1 MKLFRW
7 RHNGYK
13 PFTITVLAPD
23 TQEARQIA
31 LRYISLAGGTQFHN
45 LYIHANEPVE
55 LETIR
60 PQFIAFVEG

>member
-13 PFTITVLAPD
+13 PFAITVLASD
-23 TQEARQIA
+23 IQEARQIA
-31 LRYISLAGGTQFHN
+31 LGNVILAGGTQFHK
-45 LYIHANEPVE
+45 LYIHANEPIK